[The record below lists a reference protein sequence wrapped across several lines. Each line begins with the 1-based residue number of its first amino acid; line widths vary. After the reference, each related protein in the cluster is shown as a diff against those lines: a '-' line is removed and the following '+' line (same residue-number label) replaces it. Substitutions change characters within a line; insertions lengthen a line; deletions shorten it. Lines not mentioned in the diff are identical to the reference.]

1 MNNIKTKMMQVID
14 FLGCETP
21 QTWLDAAQD
30 NLPLLLVDHAHCEK
44 KAASTALSF
53 IFRYPNQ
60 VQLLKPMSRFARE
73 ELRHFEKVLAL
84 MHKAGV
90 PFAHLPPARYAK
102 GMRRHMKTSEPHKL
116 IDSLIVGAF
125 IEARSCERFAKL
137 VPFLTGEMQKF
148 YSGLLAAEANHFQVY
163 LKLARETADFN
174 IDDRIEMFKHVEAD
188 LIMQPDNEFR
198 FHSGVP
204 EAEAAN

>member
-1 MNNIKTKMMQVID
+1 MQTKMTQVFE

-21 QTWLDAAQD
+21 QAWVDAAFD
-30 NLPLLLVDHAHCEK
+30 NLAVLMIDHAHCEK

-60 VQLLKPMSRFARE
+60 VKLLKPMSRFARE
-73 ELRHFEKVLAL
+73 ELRHFEKVLSL

-90 PFAHLPPARYAK
+90 VFAHLEPSRYAK
-102 GMRRHMKTSEPHKL
+102 GLRRHMISNEPDRL
-116 IDSLIVGAF
+116 IDSLIVSAF

-137 VPFLTGEMQKF
+137 IPVLSGEMQKF

-163 LKLARETADFN
+163 LQLAKNIADCN
-174 IDDRIEMFKHVEAD
+174 IDQRISYFKKIETD
-188 LIMQPDNEFR
+188 LILQPDAVFR

-204 EAEAAN
+204 VSAT

>member
-1 MNNIKTKMMQVID
+1 MSNMQTKMTQVTE

-21 QTWLDAAQD
+21 PEWIDEARN
-30 NLPLLLVDHAHCEK
+30 NLPLLMLDHAHCEK

-53 IFRYPNQ
+53 IFRYPDQ
-60 VQLLKPMSRFARE
+60 TDLLKPMSRFARE
-73 ELRHFEKVLAL
+73 ELRHFEKVLVL
-84 MHKAGV
+84 MHRSGV
-90 PFAHLPPARYAK
+90 AFSHLEPSRYAK
-102 GMRRHMKTSEPHKL
+102 GLRQHMKTSEPCRL

-137 VPFLTGEMQKF
+137 IPILTGEMQKF

-163 LKLARETADFN
+163 LQLGRDIADFN
-174 IDDRIEMFKHVEAD
+174 INERIAHFKQIEMD
-188 LIMQPDNEFR
+188 LIMQPDNLFR

-204 EAEAAN
+204 SSVA